1 MNKATKKQSKTERQA
16 ITSQRMI
23 ERMAKEE
30 AEQAAPNTVKAED
43 QKPVAENKVED
54 QKPASAEDQKPAPAN
69 GETPPKKPKKISA
82 QVANWKAQKAFPLT
96 AKITKVLKECP
107 KRKDAARRFSF
118 YKEGQTVG
126 EYIKVAKENEIT
138 GALAMADVRW
148 DHVAGF
154 IHVVE

>member
-30 AEQAAPNTVKAED
+30 VEQAAPNPVKAED
-43 QKPVAENKVED
+43 QKPVAEVK
-54 QKPASAEDQKPAPAN
+54 AEDQKPVVVAD

-126 EYIKVAKENEIT
+126 DYIKVAKENEIT

>member
-1 MNKATKKQSKTERQA
+1 
-16 ITSQRMI
+16 MI
-23 ERMAKEE
+23 ERMEKEE
-30 AEQAAPNTVKAED
+30 AEQATPNPVKAEDQKPASEVKAED
-43 QKPVAENKVED
+43 QKPVVVAD
-54 QKPASAEDQKPAPAN
+54 

-126 EYIKVAKENEIT
+126 DYIKVAKENEIT